1 MRYLGVALISTKL
14 KYQDC
19 QPLNHNITER
29 ARSWTT
35 KWLSYAGRLQL
46 FSSVIYNMAQFWWN
60 HFMLPATVIHEV
72 QQICSSFL
80 WKGKENNKGAKV
92 SWSNICLPWSE
103 GGLGLKDMKPWNTA
117 CILCNL
123 WQILT
128 NAGSLWV
135 AWALRF
141 LLKSQNIWTIKPLSS
156 CSWNWRT
163 LLRLRGKARPLISYK
178 VGDGSSIYFWYD
190 TWASVGP
197 LRSYFRRGEQIFL
210 ALLAPARLS
219 AVFRGG
225 HKPVYQTLM
234 INLLLSKLHHFG
246 SSGHYLLESLNLYQA
261 IRFLG
266 SH

>member
-141 LLKSQNIWTIKPLSS
+141 LLKSQSIWTIKPLSS

-163 LLRLRGKARPLISYK
+163 LLRLRGKARPLSPIRLEMDPPYIFGMIHGLQLGPFVPIFEEVSK
-178 VGDGSSIYFWYD
+178 SFW
-190 TWASVGP
+190 
-197 LRSYFRRGEQIFL
+197 
-210 ALLAPARLS
+210 
-219 AVFRGG
+219 
-225 HKPVYQTLM
+225 
-234 INLLLSKLHHFG
+234 
-246 SSGHYLLESLNLYQA
+246 LY
-261 IRFLG
+261 
-266 SH
+266 